1 MQMNEAMALGDKAD
15 RVAMIVGGIRTVR
28 EAVSRRCQAARAA
41 GQRQN
46 LH

>member
-1 MQMNEAMALGDKAD
+1 MMEMNEAMALGDKAD

-28 EAVSRRCQAARAA
+28 KEVSRMTPARAA